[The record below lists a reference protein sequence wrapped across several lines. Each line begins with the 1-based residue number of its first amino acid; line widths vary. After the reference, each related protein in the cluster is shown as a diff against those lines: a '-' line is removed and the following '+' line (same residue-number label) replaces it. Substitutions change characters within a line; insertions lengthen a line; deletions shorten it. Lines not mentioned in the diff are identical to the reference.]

1 MKKIQIVLLIFL
13 FIGGFFYLFFHQ
25 GVLPFNKA
33 DKSTKIFVIPPGQP
47 LQKIIDNLE
56 KEDLIRSKLVF
67 YLVIKQL
74 GIDKSIQA
82 GDFRLSPSMDAYQI
96 AKNLTHGTLDVWITL
111 IEGTRKEEM
120 AQIIGKQLD
129 IPEVEFIKLAKEGYL
144 FPDTYLLPKDAS
156 AQTVINILKNNFD
169 KKFTQELKDK
179 AVKKGLSQEKVVIL
193 ASIVEKEAKH
203 PEDKKQVAS
212 ILLKRL
218 ENDWPLQV
226 DATIQYA
233 LGYQTNEKS
242 WWKKELSFDDLKINS
257 PYNTYKNKGLPPTPI
272 SNPGLESI
280 LAVIEADTSTP
291 YWYYISDKKG
301 NMHYAKTDE
310 EHQKNIEKYLQY

>member
-1 MKKIQIVLLIFL
+1 LLAVFFIFR
-13 FIGGFFYLFFHQ
+13 Q
-25 GVLPFNKA
+25 GTLPFNKA
-33 DKSTKIFVIPPGQP
+33 NRSTKIFVIAPGQP
-47 LQKIIDNLE
+47 LQKIADNLE

-67 YLVIKQL
+67 YLVVKQL

-96 AKNLTHGTLDVWITL
+96 AKNLTHGTLDVWVTL

-120 AQIIGKQLD
+120 AQIIGNELN
-129 IPEVEFIKLAKEGYL
+129 IPQVEIIKLAKEGYL

-156 AQTVINILKNNFD
+156 AETVINILKKNFD
-169 KKFTQELKDK
+169 NKFTPELIAK
-179 AVKKGLSQEKVVIL
+179 ATKKGLSQEQVVIL

-203 PEDKKQVAS
+203 AEDKNKVAS

-218 ENDWPLQV
+218 KNDWPLQV

-233 LGYQTNEKS
+233 LGYQTNEKT
-242 WWKKELSFDDLKINS
+242 WWKKELSFDDLKIDS

-272 SNPGLESI
+272 SNPGLISI
-280 LAVIEADTSTP
+280 MAVIDADSSTP
-291 YWYYISDKKG
+291 YWYYISDKQG
-301 NMHYAKTDE
+301 NMHYAKTDQ
-310 EHQKNIEKYLQY
+310 EHQENINKYLQ

>member
-1 MKKIQIVLLIFL
+1 MKKIQIIFIILL
-13 FIGGFFYLFFHQ
+13 FISGFFYLFFHQ
-25 GVLPFNKA
+25 GTLPFNKT
-33 DKSTKIFVIPPGQP
+33 DKSTKIFVITPGQP

-82 GDFRLSPSMDAYQI
+82 GDFRLSPSMNAYQI

-111 IEGTRKEEM
+111 IEGTRKEEI
-120 AQIIGKQLD
+120 AQIIGKELN

-156 AQTVINILKNNFD
+156 AQIVINILKNNFE
-169 KKFTQELKDK
+169 KKFTKELKDK
-179 AVKKGLSQEKVVIL
+179 ARKKGFLEEEVIII

-203 PEDKKQVAS
+203 SEDKKQVAS

-233 LGYQTNEKS
+233 LGYQTKEKS
-242 WWKKELSFDDLKINS
+242 WWKKELSFDDLKIDS

-280 LAVIEADTSTP
+280 LAVIEADRSTP